1 MNIGQGNTANT
12 THAVLN
18 NKAFN
23 SGKPSPRNATNPVS
37 KNVTSQ
43 GNNFAQA
50 ASAGGAARGAVR
62 HDGTVYVSG
71 AGGYSLRGTL
81 ESLENKMQ
89 DILTEISYHR

>member
-23 SGKPSPRNATNPVS
+23 SGRPSPRNATNPVS

-50 ASAGGAARGAVR
+50 AAAAG
-62 HDGTVYVSG
+62 
-71 AGGYSLRGTL
+71 
-81 ESLENKMQ
+81 
-89 DILTEISYHR
+89 